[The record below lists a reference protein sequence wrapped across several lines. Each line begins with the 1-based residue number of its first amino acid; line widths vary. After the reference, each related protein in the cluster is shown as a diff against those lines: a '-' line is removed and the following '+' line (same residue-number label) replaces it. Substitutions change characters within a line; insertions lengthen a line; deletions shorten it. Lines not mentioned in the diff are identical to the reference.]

1 MVVLTLKRSQLNT
14 KVIADLL
21 HHLFENIQRLT
32 GKDPFA
38 VFCHK
43 DQVRMNGKNT
53 VSACSYFVFSCHRPK
68 SNLQSIDMKKGS
80 HSKSTKR
87 QSALGVMTRVLRLR
101 IKDKHAK
108 HLLEQSRE
116 VNQVWNYCNE
126 TSQRILER
134 ERRFCTGYD
143 LDKLTC
149 GASKEG
155 MSLHSQ
161 TVQAISA
168 EYCTRRKQF
177 KKAKLRWRVSHGSR
191 RSLGWIPVKA
201 SALSYRAGQVQYQGA
216 ALSLWDSYGLTDY
229 ELRSGSFSEDS
240 RGRWYLNVTVDVKQP
255 AKMAGTSSVG
265 IDLGLKDMAAL
276 SNGQTVESK
285 QFYRDLEPAL
295 AVAQRAGHKDRTKA
309 IHAKISNRRK
319 DFLHK
324 LSTRLVK
331 EHGAIFIGNVN
342 AAGLAKT
349 NMAKSVLDA
358 GWSMFRTQLQ
368 YKGDSAG
375 SWVREVNEAYSTQE
389 CSSCHAR
396 TGPKGLAGLGV
407 RRWTCS
413 VCQSAHDRDTNA
425 AKNILAR
432 GLVALEE
439 EFSTAVEAKADEA
452 AVNKVAQAAGA
463 GLGPLVAG
471 IIAPSGR

>member
-1 MVVLTLKRSQLNT
+1 M
-14 KVIADLL
+14 
-21 HHLFENIQRLT
+21 
-32 GKDPFA
+32 
-38 VFCHK
+38 
-43 DQVRMNGKNT
+43 
-53 VSACSYFVFSCHRPK
+53 
-68 SNLQSIDMKKGS
+68 DMKKAS
-80 HSKSTKR
+80 YSKSSKR
-87 QSALGVMTRVLRLR
+87 QVVLGVMTRVLRLR

-155 MSLHSQ
+155 LSLHSQ

-201 SALSYRAGQVQYQGA
+201 SALSYRAGQVHYQGKA
-216 ALSLWDSYGLTDY
+216 ISLWDSYGLADY
-229 ELRSGSFSEDS
+229 QLRSGSFSEDS

-255 AKMAGTSSVG
+255 AKTDGTSSVG
-265 IDLGLKDMAAL
+265 IDLGLKDLATL
-276 SNGQTVESK
+276 SNGQKVESK

-295 AVAQRAGHKDRTKA
+295 AVAQRAGHKNRTKS

-324 LSTRLVK
+324 LSTGLVK
-331 EHGAIFIGNVN
+331 NYGAVFIGNVN
-342 AAGLAKT
+342 ASSLAKT

-358 GWSMFRTQLQ
+358 GWSMFRAQLQ

-375 SWVREVNEAYSTQE
+375 AWVKEVNEAYSTQE
-389 CSSCHAR
+389 CSNCHAR
-396 TGPKGLAGLGV
+396 AGPKGQSGLGV
-407 RRWTCS
+407 RQWTCS
-413 VCQSAHDRDTNA
+413 VCLSEHDRDTNA

-432 GLVALEE
+432 GMLELE
-439 EFSTAVEAKADEA
+439 QEFSVVGEAKAYES
-452 AVNKVAQAAGA
+452 AVNEVAQAAGV
-463 GLGPLVAG
+463 GLGPLAAG
-471 IIAPSGR
+471 IIGPSGR

>member
-1 MVVLTLKRSQLNT
+1 
-14 KVIADLL
+14 
-21 HHLFENIQRLT
+21 
-32 GKDPFA
+32 
-38 VFCHK
+38 
-43 DQVRMNGKNT
+43 
-53 VSACSYFVFSCHRPK
+53 
-68 SNLQSIDMKKGS
+68 MKKGS
-80 HSKSTKR
+80 NSKSTKR
-87 QSALGVMTRVLRLR
+87 QVALGVMTRVLRLR

-126 TSQRILER
+126 TSHRILER

-143 LDKLTC
+143 LDKLTS

-201 SALSYRAGQVQYQGA
+201 SALNYRAGQVHYQGK
-216 ALSLWDSYGLTDY
+216 ALSLWDSFGLADY
-229 ELRSGSFSEDS
+229 QLRSGSFSEDS

-255 AKMAGTSSVG
+255 AKTAGTSSVG
-265 IDLGLKDMAAL
+265 IDLGLKDLAAL
-276 SNGQTVESK
+276 SNGETVEAQ

-295 AVAQRAGHKDRTKA
+295 AVSQRAGNKDRTKA

-389 CSSCHAR
+389 CSCCHAR
-396 TGPKGLAGLGV
+396 TGPKGLAGLGA
-407 RRWTCS
+407 RQWTCS
-413 VCQSAHDRDTNA
+413 VCQSEHDRDTNA

-432 GLVALEE
+432 GLVELER
-439 EFSTAVEAKADEA
+439 EFTTAGEAKAVEA
-452 AVNKVAQAAGA
+452 AVNKDGQPSQVGHD
-463 GLGPLVAG
+463 LPVAG
-471 IIAPSGR
+471 IIAPLGR

>member
-1 MVVLTLKRSQLNT
+1 MKM
-14 KVIADLL
+14 
-21 HHLFENIQRLT
+21 
-32 GKDPFA
+32 G
-38 VFCHK
+38 
-43 DQVRMNGKNT
+43 
-53 VSACSYFVFSCHRPK
+53 
-68 SNLQSIDMKKGS
+68 SN
-80 HSKSTKR
+80 SKSTKR
-87 QSALGVMTRVLRLR
+87 QSALGVMTRVLRFR

-116 VNQVWNYCNE
+116 VNQVWNYCQE
-126 TSQRILER
+126 TSLKILAR

-143 LDKLTC
+143 LDQLTA
-149 GASKEG
+149 GATKEG
-155 MSLHSQ
+155 LSLHSQ
-161 TVQAISA
+161 TLQAVSA
-168 EYCTRRKQF
+168 EYCTRRRQF
-177 KKAKLRWRVSHGSR
+177 KKVKLRWRVSHGSR

-201 SALSYRAGQVQYQGA
+201 SALSYRAGQVHYQGA
-216 ALSLWDSYGLTDY
+216 ALSLWDSYGLADY
-229 ELRSGSFSEDS
+229 QLRSGSFSEDS

-255 AKMAGTSSVG
+255 VKTAGSSSVG
-265 IDLGLKDMAAL
+265 IDLGLKDLAAL
-276 SNGQTVESK
+276 SNGQTVEAN

-295 AVAQRAGHKDRTKA
+295 AVAQRAGHKNRTKA

-349 NMAKSVLDA
+349 SMAKSVLDT

-389 CSSCHAR
+389 CSCCHAR

-407 RRWTCS
+407 RQWTCS
-413 VCQSAHDRDTNA
+413 VCQSEHDRDTNA

-439 EFSTAVEAKADEA
+439 EFSTAGEAKADEA